1 MANIHTPAVSAS
13 PSGPDA
19 SSSSDLSPA
28 CQAGLLLSA
37 TQVARD
43 VGIESTPTETII
55 EATGAGRTRA
65 YEMRGRVLDQL
76 SAMQRPPGRPSA
88 PPEPPIEAE
97 LRAEICSQMLRYVR
111 SHPGSISATSCSNSA
126 STTSTS
132 PSATSPKPSRSLPP
146 PSPTGSA
153 PPPPGPEP
161 SPAPTG
167 NNGDSGDNG
176 DNGDNG
182 DAGNDGNEGE
192 PTRSGDAIMSTGNTR
207 KSTAA
212 GRIGFSRSTGVSILA
227 EGHQKPVFPATYQG
241 VLDRIEGL
249 HPPDLTSSQAEVHQ
263 FASPP
268 KTRLFEA

>member
-111 SHPGSISATSCSNSA
+111 SHPGSISAGNLRQHYSDGLRHFVLELRERYVHVPLADFAEAIQIPAATLA
-126 STTSTS
+126 DWLRTPPARTRTQ
-132 PSATSPKPSRSLPP
+132 PSSHWKQR
-146 PSPTGSA
+146 
-153 PPPPGPEP
+153 
-161 SPAPTG
+161 
-167 NNGDSGDNG
+167 
-176 DNGDNG
+176 
-182 DAGNDGNEGE
+182 
-192 PTRSGDAIMSTGNTR
+192 
-207 KSTAA
+207 
-212 GRIGFSRSTGVSILA
+212 
-227 EGHQKPVFPATYQG
+227 
-241 VLDRIEGL
+241 
-249 HPPDLTSSQAEVHQ
+249 
-263 FASPP
+263 
-268 KTRLFEA
+268 